1 MTTDFNTE
9 HWPVVYFKLKDCI
22 MTDDMFEDYQKQ
34 YLNLLLRC
42 KRNKE
47 RIILISNLSCLNNH
61 KESIP
66 MNLLMKQVQFN
77 KKVYEFNRKYVIG
90 VCILCQSKIFKNM
103 LNLFFTLTKPA
114 SPYKLCRSVS
124 KANKFISE
132 KLNYNFDISIF
143 QLNDDGVEELCEDT
157 DLPIENLNIDDLN
170 NFVEDEEKKEF
181 TNYFNEL
188 SS

>member
-1 MTTDFNTE
+1 MTTDFNTD
-9 HWPVVYFKLKDCI
+9 HWPVVYFKLKDYVV
-22 MTDDMFEDYQKQ
+22 TDDIFEDYQKQ

-114 SPYKLCRSVS
+114 SPYKLCRSIS

-132 KLNYNFDISIF
+132 KLNYSFDISVF
-143 QLNDDGVEELCEDT
+143 ELNDQPDEEVCEDT

-188 SS
+188 AS